1 MQQVYWA
8 SGPDWAT
15 RCDWT
20 LPALATRWDPTLAAL
35 ASGLDWALG
44 PDWAASAFYLHYSVV
59 VSNSHDQFIIGRR
72 LNDKCVDRV
81 RCCQFYLSA
90 RLIYTSNNCKN
101 FRIALSG
108 SKILGKT

>member
-1 MQQVYWA
+1 MHPWTIAAVA
-8 SGPDWAT
+8 SGVAM
-15 RCDWT
+15 
-20 LPALATRWDPTLAAL
+20 
-35 ASGLDWALG
+35 ASGLDGAAGPYWAR
-44 PDWAASAFYLHYSVV
+44 AASSVYLHYSSV

-90 RLIYTSNNCKN
+90 KLIYTSNNCKN